1 MYVDHEPYEILKDND
16 LSGKVKL
23 MLPLPVAREFSQ
35 MVAID
40 AQLLSSLN
48 VMDYSLLGESCLVFS
63 ESMLFF
69 AFV

>member
-1 MYVDHEPYEILKDND
+1 MYMYHEPYEVLKDCD

-35 MVAID
+35 VVATD

-48 VMDYSLLGESCLVFS
+48 VMDYSLLGEHWVH
-63 ESMLFF
+63 
-69 AFV
+69 